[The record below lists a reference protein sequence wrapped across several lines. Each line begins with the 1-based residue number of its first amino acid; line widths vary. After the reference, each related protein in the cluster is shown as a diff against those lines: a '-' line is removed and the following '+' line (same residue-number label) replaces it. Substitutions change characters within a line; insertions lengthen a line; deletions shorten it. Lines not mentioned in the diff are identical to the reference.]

1 MTWWQTTL
9 WAFGGGVSIQFYY
22 LWARSNMPANRR
34 VPLNKTYWI
43 VGFVALPLVGAF
55 LVSAYQQS
63 GNEANPIIAT
73 YVGLATPAL
82 LRSMAKDNPFESAVD
97 PPPGA

>member
-1 MTWWQTTL
+1 
-9 WAFGGGVSIQFYY
+9 
-22 LWARSNMPANRR
+22 MPANQR
-34 VPLNKTYWI
+34 VPLNWTYWI

-55 LVSAYQQS
+55 LVSAYEQS
-63 GNEANPIIAT
+63 GNEANSIIAT

-82 LRSMAKDNPFESAVD
+82 LRSMTKDNPFQRPVD